1 MDQWEK
7 KVIKFVLG
15 GIAIFLVG
23 VAAGYHLENNS
34 IQSIQGF
41 LFNAAGFATDANATD
56 ANATDANATDANAT
70 DANATD
76 ANATD
81 ANATSANATDAN
93 ATDANANITDN
104 IIYLQDFYVENK
116 IAKTK
121 EKLNVRINTVGAPL
135 SGATIIFK
143 NQILG
148 VSFSTKIESLYNNPY
163 VVIPSGIPDAT
174 YTAEEV
180 LVIGKNSNNT
190 TFSKKYSLNTEE
202 NHLPTRYEITIKNE
216 SVAKTNLEL
225 TELILKQTFGN
236 TGEKVDLTF
245 KSTMTLDSLKLK
257 FESENDEFSVTV
269 KDVNKNPYFEIPS
282 TAKEGQ
288 YKLKRVI
295 ISSEQNTKMYSTS
308 KEENTESLPFDIAIE
323 IIKEES
329 EKPIYSNDK
338 ITSEMITQIYNATSD
353 IEIEADNDTLI
364 QKDVFDAFKGKNN
377 NLTINIRENQI
388 VFKGSDIK
396 DTKAIDASMKFERV
410 SEHEIIKNL
419 LSEGLVMILADNGT
433 LPGQAIY
440 RIKESETKGELSDN
454 IYVYSYNSNYN
465 KFVLVA
471 SNVKK
476 NSEGYYE
483 FKLTHNSDY
492 VLVNKELDSSIT
504 MIEEEETVDFQK
516 SNKSNILLIV
526 IGIVI
531 VLIATIVI
539 IVVRRIKKSQKP
551 QNM

>member
-7 KVIKFVLG
+7 KVIKLVLG

-23 VAAGYHLENNS
+23 VVAGYHLENNS

-41 LFNAAGFATDANATD
+41 LFNAAGFATDPNATDANATDANATD

-81 ANATSANATDAN
+81 ANATSANVT
-93 ATDANANITDN
+93 ITDD

-116 IAKTK
+116 IAKTGD
-121 EKLNVRINTVGAPL
+121 KLSVRISTVGAPL
-135 SGATIIFK
+135 SGATVVFK

-148 VSFSTKIESLYNNPY
+148 VSFTSKIESISNNPY
-163 VVIPSGIPDAT
+163 IIIPSGIPDAT
-174 YTAEEV
+174 YTAEDV
-180 LVIGKNSNNT
+180 LIIGRNSDST

-225 TELILKQTFGN
+225 TELVLQQTFGN
-236 TGEKVDLTF
+236 TGEKVDVSF

-257 FESENDEFSVTV
+257 FESENDEISVTV
-269 KDVNKNPYFEIPS
+269 KDVNKKPYFEIPS
-282 TAKEGQ
+282 TASEGQ

-295 ISSEQNTKMYSTS
+295 ISSEQNTKMYSS
-308 KEENTESLPFDIAIE
+308 SNEENTELLPFDISSE
-323 IIKEES
+323 IKKEEN

-338 ITSEMITQIYNATSD
+338 ITSEMITQIYNASSD
-353 IEIEADNDTLI
+353 IEIEADNEKKI
-364 QKDVFDAFKGKNN
+364 KKDVFDAFKGKNK
-377 NLTINIRENQI
+377 NLTINMRENQI
-388 VFKGSDIK
+388 VFYGRDIK
-396 DTKAIDASMKFERV
+396 DTKAIDVSMKFERV
-410 SEHEIIKNL
+410 SEHEKIKNL

-433 LPGQAIY
+433 LPGQALY
-440 RIKESETKGELSDN
+440 RIKDTETKGVLSDS
-454 IYVYSYNSNYN
+454 IYVYSYKENYN

-471 SNVKK
+471 SNVNK

-483 FKLTHNSDY
+483 FRMTHNSDY

-516 SNKSNILLIV
+516 SNHSNILLILV
-526 IGIVI
+526 GIVI
-531 VLIATIVI
+531 VLIATAVVI
-539 IVVRRIKKSQKP
+539 IVRRIKNRPKTTQ
-551 QNM
+551 